1 MASSWTKTKRC
12 AVTRTESIKCT
23 CCLAATWWV
32 CSCCG
37 QPTCSKRQPHLSKG
51 IVRPRDQTLPSSCL
65 PALLG
70 WVWVGRHSAGKARKK
85 LLLRLPKCLQSSTT
99 SRGCLVWKSRSLEW
113 KPATSYSVPPF
124 TDLFLGLSATKMY
137 LKYDFSLKHLTKTA
151 TRFIYEVQNV
161 C

>member
-1 MASSWTKTKRC
+1 
-12 AVTRTESIKCT
+12 
-23 CCLAATWWV
+23 
-32 CSCCG
+32 
-37 QPTCSKRQPHLSKG
+37 
-51 IVRPRDQTLPSSCL
+51 
-65 PALLG
+65 
-70 WVWVGRHSAGKARKK
+70 
-85 LLLRLPKCLQSSTT
+85 
-99 SRGCLVWKSRSLEW
+99 LVWKSRSLEW